1 MRGDYEARRKRF
13 IAGRLDE
20 RTSNIWRTI
29 EKNEKHQET
38 QNGILLTTYTLAE
51 TNKTKIR
58 NIQWVGSGVV
68 SIITGVWLWYIN
80 RGGS

>member
-1 MRGDYEARRKRF
+1 MKPGERDLLLE
-13 IAGRLDE
+13 RLDE

-58 NIQWVGSGVV
+58 NIKWVGSGVV